1 MSPGSTPAL
10 PHPNSKRRVFRLLA
24 NPRLR
29 QNEGLRAVFTP
40 APVKPP
46 GRHSAKFD
54 AEVHRGWNGPS

>member
-24 NPRLR
+24 NLGSGRTMDCVR
-29 QNEGLRAVFTP
+29 VFTP